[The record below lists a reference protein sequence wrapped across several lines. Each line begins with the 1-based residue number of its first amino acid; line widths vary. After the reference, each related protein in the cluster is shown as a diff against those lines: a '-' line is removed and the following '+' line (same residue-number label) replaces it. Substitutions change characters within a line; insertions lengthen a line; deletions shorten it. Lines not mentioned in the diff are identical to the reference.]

1 MASGAI
7 VTGDIVNSTR
17 LKKPEEKKLLNT
29 LSSVL
34 KPYQYMFYR
43 GDSFQVYI
51 ADTKDALK
59 IVLQMRAAAKRLS
72 PESSLPLADIRTSIG
87 IGSITKPVR
96 NLETATGEAF
106 LLSGRAFDEMSK
118 TGKRLVIQSN
128 NDSINLGLKVVAN
141 YADSLFALLT
151 SKQAAVLFE
160 LLMERNQKEAAKALK
175 KSQPTINKHAQS
187 AKWPEINN
195 LIEDYKL
202 FINEL
207 Q

>member
-1 MASGAI
+1 I
-7 VTGDIVNSTR
+7 ITGDIVNSTL
-17 LKKPEEKKLLNT
+17 LKKPEEKKLLST

-43 GDSFQVYI
+43 GDSFQAYI
-51 ADTKDALK
+51 AEPKDALK

-72 PESSLPLADIRTSIG
+72 SESSLPVADIRASIG
-87 IGSITKPVR
+87 IGNVVKPVR
-96 NLETATGEAF
+96 NLETAAGEAF
-106 LLSGRAFDEMSK
+106 ILSGRTFDEMSK
-118 TGKRLVIQSN
+118 SGKRLVIQSN
-128 NDSINLGLKVVAN
+128 NDSINLGLKIVAN

-160 LLMERNQKEAAKALK
+160 LLMERNQKETAKALK

-202 FINEL
+202 FINQL
-207 Q
+207 

>member
-1 MASGAI
+1 MDPGAI

-17 LKKPEEKKLLNT
+17 LKKPEEKKLLST

-34 KPYQYMFYR
+34 KPHQYMFYR

-51 ADTKDALK
+51 AEPKDALK
-59 IVLQMRAAAKRLS
+59 IVLQMRAAAKRLTT
-72 PESSLPLADIRTSIG
+72 ESSLPLADIRASIG
-87 IGSITKPVR
+87 IGNVTKPVR

-106 LLSGRAFDEMSK
+106 LLSGRTFDEMSK
-118 TGKRLVIQSN
+118 SGKRLLIQSN

-151 SKQAAVLFE
+151 SKQAAVIFE
-160 LLMERNQKEAAKALK
+160 LLMERNQKETAKALK

-187 AKWPEINN
+187 AKWPEIIN

-202 FINEL
+202 FINL
-207 Q
+207 L

>member
-1 MASGAI
+1 MAAGAI
-7 VTGDIVNSTR
+7 ITGDIVNSTR

-34 KPYQYMFYR
+34 KPHQYMFYR

-51 ADTKDALK
+51 AEPKDALK
-59 IVLQMRAAAKRLS
+59 IVLQMRAAAKRITT
-72 PESSLPLADIRTSIG
+72 ESSLPLADIRASIG
-87 IGSITKPVR
+87 IGSVTKPVR

-106 LLSGRAFDEMSK
+106 LLSGRTFDEMSK
-118 TGKRLVIQSN
+118 SGKRLLIQSN

-151 SKQAAVLFE
+151 SKQAAVIFE
-160 LLMERNQKEAAKALK
+160 LLMERNQKETAKALK

-202 FINEL
+202 FINL
-207 Q
+207 L

>member
-29 LSSVL
+29 LSSIL

-51 ADTKDALK
+51 ADPKNALK
-59 IVLQMRAAAKRLS
+59 TVLQMRAAAKRLPS
-72 PESSLPLADIRTSIG
+72 ESSLPLADIQASIG
-87 IGSITKPVR
+87 IGSVTKPIK

-106 LLSGRAFDEMSK
+106 LISGRTFDEMSK
-118 TGKRLVIQSN
+118 SGKRLVIKSS
-128 NDSINLGLKVVAN
+128 NDSINLGLKIVAN
-141 YADSLFALLT
+141 YADSLFSLLT

-160 LLMERNQKEAAKALK
+160 LLMERNQKETAKALK

-187 AKWPEINN
+187 ARWPEINN

-202 FINEL
+202 FIDL
-207 Q
+207 L